1 MQPKSLPVSEP
12 VVFFNEYYEDSDEDY
27 DEDSDEEE
35 YHAQLHPQSE
45 PEFPNYDDDYDPYD
59 DDEYSEEE
67 HLETCL
73 RILSYYQGISN
84 TVAPP
89 PVPSRQSP
97 EYRNLIAEIIA
108 EQQPTPTN
116 RPVPAPRPPR
126 V

>member
-1 MQPKSLPVSEP
+1 MQPKYLPVSEP
-12 VVFFNEYYEDSDEDY
+12 VVFFNEDSDEDY

-45 PEFPNYDDDYDPYD
+45 PEFLNHDSDSDYDPYD
-59 DDEYSEEE
+59 DDVCTDEE
-67 HLETCL
+67 HLETCRRL
-73 RILSYYQGISN
+73 KSHFQEISN

-116 RPVPAPRPPR
+116 RPVPAPRPPI